1 MSPTSRSIDARGLPC
16 PQPVILA
23 RKALAEGGFDTL
35 EISVDDAAA
44 RENLLKFGAY
54 AKCVVE
60 ELPGEGAITLIL
72 LTPSG
77 NVPKSRE
84 VAPAPL
90 VAANPVAGPVRP
102 QVLLLSSD
110 GIGSGDPDLARLLMR
125 GFVYTLTE
133 ADQVPQRLL
142 LMNSG
147 VRLAVAGSESLANL
161 KKLEARGVEVLACG
175 TCLEFFKLTNDL
187 AVGGITNMYEIAGH
201 LLEGPSLSI
210 G

>member
-1 MSPTSRSIDARGLPC
+1 MSPTRRTLDARGLPC

-35 EISVDDAAA
+35 EITVDDAAS

-54 AKCVVE
+54 AKCQVE
-60 ELPGEGAITLIL
+60 AVDEGGGVTRVRLSPQGL
-72 LTPSG
+72 
-77 NVPKSRE
+77 
-84 VAPAPL
+84 APAPAKAEACPL
-90 VAANPVAGPVRP
+90 PEGGPGGGPVEV
-102 QVLLLSSD
+102 VLLSAD
-110 GIGSGDPDLARLLMR
+110 GIGQGDPELARLLMR

-133 ADQVPQRLL
+133 AERVPRRLL

-147 VRLAVAGSESLANL
+147 VKLAVEGSESLANL
-161 KKLEARGVEVLACG
+161 QKLEARGVEVLACG
-175 TCLEFFKLTNDL
+175 TCLEFFGLTSRL

-201 LLEGPSLSI
+201 LMEGPTLSL

>member
-1 MSPTSRSIDARGLPC
+1 MSPTCRSLDARGLPC

-35 EISVDDAAA
+35 EITVDDAAS

-54 AKCVVE
+54 AKCQVE
-60 ELPGEGAITLIL
+60 AVDEGGLTRIRLSPQGFTPASALTEACPLPEGS
-72 LTPSG
+72 SG
-77 NVPKSRE
+77 G
-84 VAPAPL
+84 
-90 VAANPVAGPVRP
+90 GPVEV
-102 QVLLLSSD
+102 VLLSAD
-110 GIGSGDPDLARLLMR
+110 GIGQGDPELARLLMR

-133 ADQVPQRLL
+133 AERVPRRLL

-147 VRLAVAGSESLANL
+147 VKLAVEGSESLANL
-161 KKLEARGVEVLACG
+161 QKLEARGVEVLACG
-175 TCLEFFKLTNDL
+175 TCLEFFGLTSRL

-201 LLEGPSLSI
+201 LMEGPTLSL